1 MLTLGFALHN
11 HQPVG
16 NFDHVLEDAHRQC
29 YRPFLDLVGDL
40 PAFRF
45 SMHWSGPLLD
55 WLEAHHPDTV
65 DLLGQMVARGQ
76 VEIMGG
82 GYYEPILPALP
93 DRDRLGQIEMM
104 SQYVQDRFGVRPGGM
119 WLAER
124 VWEQGLVKS
133 IADSGIRFTAVDDAH
148 FMYAGIEKETLTGYL
163 LAEDRGRKVAVFP
176 IDEKLRYDIP
186 FAPVEKV
193 IAYLHEWNDRVE
205 NATIVYAD
213 DGEKFG
219 TWPGTHDHCY
229 KDGWL
234 RAFLNAVLAEESWLR
249 IAPLGEI
256 YELSE
261 AVGHAY
267 LPDSSYRE
275 MMEWT
280 LSPKARRSYQSA
292 RRHLLDLKDDAAS
305 HLLRGASWRSFF
317 RKYPEARRMYG
328 RMLDV
333 SAAVDAMPPGDQRER
348 ARRELYR
355 GQCNCAYWHGVFG
368 GLYLP
373 HLRFATYEHLIR
385 ADVSARGSAGDVTIR
400 AADID
405 LDGNDEI
412 ILANDRLSL
421 VVAPRCGGRL
431 VEIDLRPGAVNL
443 THTLS
448 RRPEFYHEELVKAAD
463 DGAGDA
469 VETIHAAVHSK
480 EEGLEDLL
488 VYDAYA
494 RDSLIDHILPADAGP
509 RALDGGDYGG
519 IGRLPWE
526 NMTIEDPNADE
537 SCGRI
542 ELRGTVA
549 LGGDGTALR
558 VAKSIRLAPGSG
570 TISASWRLEHQGSA
584 MPAIRFASEWTLTL
598 LAGVAPDRYFR
609 CGGVHLGNLSSR
621 LALDNAVDFSV
632 VDEYLD
638 IAATFA
644 PDGDADIWTFPIWT
658 VSSSEG
664 GCEKIFQGATVVVVW
679 PIVAWRESSARFDLD
694 VIIGDA
700 RACT

>member
-1 MLTLGFALHN
+1 MLTFGFALHN

-16 NFDHVLEDAHRQC
+16 NFDHVFEDAHRQC
-29 YRPFLDLVGDL
+29 YRPFLDLVREF

-55 WLEAHHPDTV
+55 WLEAHHRDTV
-65 DLLGQMVARGQ
+65 DLLSEMVSRGQ
-76 VEIMGG
+76 VQIMGG
-82 GYYEPILPALP
+82 AYYEPILTALP
-93 DRDRLGQIEMM
+93 DRDRLGQIAMM
-104 SQYVQDRFGVRPGGM
+104 SDIVEHRFGARPKGM

-133 IADSGIRFTAVDDAH
+133 IADAGIRFTAVDDAH
-148 FMYAGIEKETLTGYL
+148 FLYAGIEKEALIGYL
-163 LAEDRGRKVAVFP
+163 LAEDRGRKIGVFP
-176 IDEKLRYDIP
+176 IDEQLRYDIP
-186 FAPVEKV
+186 FATVGKV
-193 IAYLHEWNDRVE
+193 IARLREWDERLDD
-205 NATIVYAD
+205 AMIVYAD

-219 TWPGTHDHCY
+219 TWPGTHKHCY

-234 RAFLNAVLAEESWLR
+234 RSFLEAALAEESWLR

-256 YELSE
+256 YESRD

-280 LSPKARRSYQSA
+280 LPVRARRSYERA
-292 RRHLLDLKDDAAS
+292 RRLLVELKDDTAS

-333 SAAVDAMPPGDQRER
+333 SAAVDAMTPGARREQ
-348 ARRELYR
+348 ARRELYM
-355 GQCNCAYWHGVFG
+355 GQCNCSYWHGVFG

-373 HLRFATYEHLIR
+373 HLRFATYEHLIK
-385 ADVSARGSAGDVTIR
+385 ADVPARGAAGGVTIR
-400 AADID
+400 TADID
-405 LDGNDEI
+405 LDGHDET

-421 VVAPRCGGRL
+421 VVAPHLGGRL
-431 VEIDLRPGAVNL
+431 VELDIRPKAVNL

-448 RRPEFYHEELVKAAD
+448 RRLEFYHEELIKMGEESS
-463 DGAGDA
+463 DGP
-469 VETIHAAVHSK
+469 ETIHAAVRAK
-480 EEGLEDLL
+480 EEGLDELL
-488 VYDAYA
+488 VYDAYG

-509 RALDGGDYGG
+509 SALDGGEYGG

-526 NMTIEDPNADE
+526 SMTIRAVNTDR
-537 SCGRI
+537 SSGRI
-542 ELRGTVA
+542 ELQKTAELDR
-549 LGGDGTALR
+549 DGTALH
-558 VAKSIRLAPGSG
+558 VAKSVGLAAGGG
-570 TISASWRLEHQGSA
+570 TVTVSWRLEPEGGA
-584 MPAIRFASEWTLTL
+584 MPAARFASEWTFTL
-598 LAGVAPDRYFR
+598 LAGEAPDRYYR
-609 CGGVHLGNLSSR
+609 RGSEPLGNLSSR
-621 LALDNAVDFSV
+621 LVLERPASFAV

-644 PDGDADIWTFPIWT
+644 PRGEADIWTFPIWT

-664 GCEKIFQGATVVVVW
+664 GCERIFQGATVIVVW
-679 PIVAWRESSARFDLD
+679 PILSWREPSARFDLD
-694 VIIGDA
+694 VTIGDA
-700 RACT
+700 RT